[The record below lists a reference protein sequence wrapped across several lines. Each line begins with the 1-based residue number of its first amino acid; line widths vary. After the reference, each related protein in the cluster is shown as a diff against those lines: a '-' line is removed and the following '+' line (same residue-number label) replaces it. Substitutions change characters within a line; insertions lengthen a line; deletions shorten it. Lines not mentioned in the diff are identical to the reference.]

1 MTTIAEEKTRHL
13 TYLRRIKPRALEVQN
28 VLSYSIEQFPEEKT
42 RLEYMSFVEE
52 NNLQHSWAA
61 MLAWWRFRQHTADMD
76 KSVRTA
82 IKRTMEL
89 KKRQDYTLFSTCRR
103 KHKSRLSPPLAVDPS
118 PTKIPSIKDEDDDS
132 EGTPPPP
139 PPSPP
144 KKKDTADDTIIVQK
158 LIMRMSPRD
167 WYEFMLMH
175 NQHTQSLLPDL
186 RKFLH
191 TKYIHEENTYKRDKY
206 GQLCNIVEYPL
217 TFRPYEEDFAAKRK
231 LTFDPVQS
239 IDQAN
244 CNKPNSFINREFAGS
259 TFPVYMSK
267 EEYNDRCLSSHH
279 AVLPNI
285 HNNGGIEIDTIPQD
299 PPYGLYRINEIGQM
313 VEVK

>member
-1 MTTIAEEKTRHL
+1 M
-13 TYLRRIKPRALEVQN
+13 
-28 VLSYSIEQFPEEKT
+28 
-42 RLEYMSFVEE
+42 
-52 NNLQHSWAA
+52 
-61 MLAWWRFRQHTADMD
+61 
-76 KSVRTA
+76 
-82 IKRTMEL
+82 
-89 KKRQDYTLFSTCRR
+89 
-103 KHKSRLSPPLAVDPS
+103 
-118 PTKIPSIKDEDDDS
+118 
-132 EGTPPPP
+132 
-139 PPSPP
+139 
-144 KKKDTADDTIIVQK
+144 IVQK

-191 TKYIHEENTYKRDKY
+191 TNYIHEENTSKRDKY

-231 LTFDPVQS
+231 LTFDPIQS

-244 CNKPNSFINREFAGS
+244 CNRPNSFINREFAGS

-267 EEYNDRCLSSHH
+267 EEYNDKCLSSHH

-285 HNNGGIEIDTIPQD
+285 HNNEGIETDTIPQD
-299 PPYGLYRINEIGQM
+299 PPYGLYRINEIGHM
-313 VEVK
+313 VLVN